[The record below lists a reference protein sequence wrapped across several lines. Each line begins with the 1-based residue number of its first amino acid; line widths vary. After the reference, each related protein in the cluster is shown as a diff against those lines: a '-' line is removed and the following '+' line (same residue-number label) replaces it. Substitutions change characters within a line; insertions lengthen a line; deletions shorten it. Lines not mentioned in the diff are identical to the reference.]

1 MRQRYGLVLRS
12 MLTVGELRR
21 GFWLSS
27 LRRCWL
33 LYFLTL
39 LIFSAGCGWGA
50 RDARQLDARDALR
63 LEEFISPVVMDD
75 GRDRR
80 SVFHRAA
87 LRNTLPLGA
96 MYLAGLTV
104 IGMPVVAGILLLRGY
119 ALGFTGSFLLYRKG
133 LYGLGVLL
141 AAVLPQNI
149 ILLGVFVVGAV
160 AAFSFSLLLLQRWF
174 NLEVAVL
181 PWFLRYTGLM
191 AVLAAA
197 AVGVGLVEAYVVPGM
212 ARMMVSFIK

>member
-1 MRQRYGLVLRS
+1 MRQRYGLALRS

-33 LYFLTL
+33 LYLLTF

-50 RDARQLDARDALR
+50 RDARQLDVRDALR
-63 LEEFISPVVMDD
+63 LEEFISPVVMGD

-119 ALGFTGSFLLYRKG
+119 ALGFTGSFLLYHKG

-141 AAVLPQNI
+141 AAVLPQNV
-149 ILLGVFVVGAV
+149 ILLGVFVIGAV
-160 AAFSFSLLLLQRWF
+160 AAFSFALLLLQRWF
-174 NLEVAVL
+174 NSEVVVL

-212 ARMMVSFIK
+212 ARMVVSFIK